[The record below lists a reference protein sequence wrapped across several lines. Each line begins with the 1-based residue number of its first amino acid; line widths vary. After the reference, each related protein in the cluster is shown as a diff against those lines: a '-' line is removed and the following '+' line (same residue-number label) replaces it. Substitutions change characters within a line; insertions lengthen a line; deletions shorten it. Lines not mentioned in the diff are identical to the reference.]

1 MSGNQKQTSGVVSQP
16 QTRYPQGPFVTS
28 RPPTPQR
35 TTDAYHVTTPPTFV
49 AQQPPNQ
56 GNNQGP
62 NLRSMAPTGPPNNA
76 STPPNTDLKVQQMPQ
91 ASVNLTAYMPQ
102 TAQVRATGQNYY
114 NRPPPP
120 QSQTIR
126 PNHRQGNQPI
136 YPQTQMQYLP
146 IASMQHVYPNTNVS
160 FQFNQRPTTGYVQP
174 YPSIPAQ
181 AISSYA
187 PYPQT
192 QTPQQIYAFTYPA
205 QIAVQRQGPPPPVAT
220 APQNHT
226 QANPSTMVLT
236 QNSQQ
241 TGMQQK
247 NRRRAK
253 AIPIIDPDTGKDKLK
268 EMFEQQEQDE
278 SHPASGESSARQT
291 PQPSVPNPSKEVQA
305 TFAKQVAQA
314 IGNDETTT
322 AVHHHSHLETSD
334 HLYSHS
340 HHPQPPPQQQQ
351 HQHHQQQHNQ
361 GPHHQQSTTA
371 TTPTEYVGSFP
382 THHHHHHQAQQHA
395 HSPSSSTMLQ
405 TNVSNHPQAVQ
416 NNGRMDQIVLT
427 SSLKAQAKEFVS
439 QTAKEVTPVVSALTD
454 SEEVTISKQPPKDR
468 ESPAKGRKQL
478 QVQREQQTKE
488 QPAPPK
494 DAFICEKPPATAS
507 VVSNSGSNNG
517 KDETPSRSSLSPQQQ
532 QRNDIPTCSGDAGGV
547 ATSTHYQ
554 QQQQQNVPVTGNKQ
568 HHQDVEKKSS
578 KKDKT
583 SSQAVSDQEL
593 IESSPALST
602 TASVVCQL
610 TSEITPAVSGGK
622 SKQNAAQKSK
632 DNQKQANH
640 QQQQQATGGGGGFV
654 STAASNA
661 NKPPQTVTPLPVPQS
676 QPAKANNK
684 TNKMR
689 ELNQKGQLKQGSD
702 MDAFSDDVAHAV
714 VATKNNAT
722 SENGNKLPLATVD
735 LVNTN
740 TTVIVEN
747 SKITNEKLVEKAST
761 PLSAANN
768 NHVAALPT
776 STPSPSVPTMP
787 AKSRVDVTSIV
798 PNMAPVPVAFT
809 APVDPTAVP
818 ALSRDETD
826 RATVIANDKLVQ
838 AKNKANRTPPVT
850 IDHNNVID
858 TKNNTTYKEVPISEE
873 KKKVYTLEDLL
884 SLKNAPASRMK
895 PEKYRIPPELFVCD
909 DRARIGDINR
919 FAVRNTPDFAP
930 QFSSGAGTYPGRGSS
945 QRGPVVNKR
954 GSQSGKPSGA
964 NKGGKQ
970 SVIKVSISVKEDV
983 KLHETENAW
992 RPARLVMGASMTED
1006 DKKTEQLYRKV
1017 RGILNKLTPQKFQT
1031 LLGQI
1036 QSLTIDTCERLQG
1049 VIDLVFEKAVD
1060 EPNFSVAYA
1069 LLCRE
1074 LALMQVPNSEEVR
1087 KKDGQ
1092 EYVNFRKLL
1101 VTRCQREFEKN
1112 SVDEEERNSKVKEIE
1127 ECADPEK
1134 KKELQLELE
1143 EYDRRL
1149 RMKSVGNIRFIGEL
1163 YKQQMLTG
1171 NIMVRCILNLLED
1184 KDEESLECL
1193 CKLLSTIGKEL
1204 ETKNVDLNPYFNT
1217 MKEIVDKKHG
1227 KISSRVRFMLQDVI
1241 DLRNAKWVP
1250 RRQDMKPKTIDQIQQ
1265 EAESEHMTN
1274 QALNA
1279 LPLPKREDRGPN
1291 MSGSVKKMRNMTDDN
1306 GWSTARSNRPSS
1318 FAISSDKLKNRVPP
1332 LNEPLGPSNN
1342 FDMWSKGSAMSKAG
1356 STTATSTNNMYAP
1369 LEGLAD
1375 AEKRGTRTNK
1385 DLYATKTSM
1394 ERFGKFDD
1402 GRGSR
1407 SSSQQRS
1414 RDSSTTSQRSGAGGG
1429 SRSGVIPPP
1438 QMPSLTK
1445 GQSAPLPQTTRP
1457 MPTFEIELTAEQL
1470 ERRLKNIL
1478 DEYLNEC
1485 CTISECEE
1493 EITTTIPKSA
1503 HSNLVSDGYNIVL
1516 ERSKTA
1522 RINTGKLFAHLI
1534 QRRTLSLEDYCKGLE
1549 DVLSLADDLTI
1560 DIPKIWDYLAE
1571 IIVPLITEES
1581 ITFKVLHK
1589 CCELLTTQGH
1599 MADLLAPL
1607 FHLIVQEEGA
1617 AFLQNRWRESGLRL
1631 EDFLPDT
1638 DINKFVSDAKV
1649 EFLLDSSGNV
1659 PSYKPTLTCDEITEK
1674 LLLFFNVDASFDEV
1688 TKWIETNLG
1697 DVVQESYFIKAL
1709 VTAIFQHSIVG
1720 NKLKDDIFKKH
1731 YAYLHRFVV
1740 GSSEREIQCLYAV
1753 QALLNKMEYPQ
1764 GLLLT
1769 IFEKLYEESV
1779 IPHESFVLWEDSK
1792 DPAEQAGKGVALKQL
1807 TSFFTNLKEADDET
1821 GSSAS
1826 EEP

>member
-1 MSGNQKQTSGVVSQP
+1 MKYFNERSTCPRADMSGNQKQTSGVVSQP

-858 TKNNTTYKEVPISEE
+858 TKNNTTYKE
-873 KKKVYTLEDLL
+873 
-884 SLKNAPASRMK
+884 
-895 PEKYRIPPELFVCD
+895 
-909 DRARIGDINR
+909 
-919 FAVRNTPDFAP
+919 
-930 QFSSGAGTYPGRGSS
+930 
-945 QRGPVVNKR
+945 
-954 GSQSGKPSGA
+954 
-964 NKGGKQ
+964 
-970 SVIKVSISVKEDV
+970 
-983 KLHETENAW
+983 
-992 RPARLVMGASMTED
+992 
-1006 DKKTEQLYRKV
+1006 
-1017 RGILNKLTPQKFQT
+1017 
-1031 LLGQI
+1031 
-1036 QSLTIDTCERLQG
+1036 
-1049 VIDLVFEKAVD
+1049 
-1060 EPNFSVAYA
+1060 
-1069 LLCRE
+1069 
-1074 LALMQVPNSEEVR
+1074 
-1087 KKDGQ
+1087 
-1092 EYVNFRKLL
+1092 
-1101 VTRCQREFEKN
+1101 
-1112 SVDEEERNSKVKEIE
+1112 
-1127 ECADPEK
+1127 
-1134 KKELQLELE
+1134 ELE